1 MFRSPRPGKA
11 RIVDVAEQEWRSWA
25 PAWGFPELKLDCADT
40 PLVVTPHPDDGVLG
54 AGGLLSLL
62 GRAELV
68 TVTNGGAAANRCSIE
83 TERALRS
90 LWLNGTAVRRLDQ
103 PAGYI
108 DEDVL
113 EDALIPMLW
122 PGRWCL
128 ATWRG
133 DGDSD
138 HEAVGRAAAVACA
151 ATGARLLDYPMGAW
165 EWARPADPR
174 VPWERAVR
182 VELPLSVRRAKIT
195 AIAAFESRVPEF
207 DDLAPFLRPFEVFLA

>member
-1 MFRSPRPGKA
+1 
-11 RIVDVAEQEWRSWA
+11 VDVAEQEWRSWA
-25 PAWGFPELKLDCADT
+25 PAWGFPELALDCVDT
-40 PLVVTPHPDDGVLG
+40 PLVVTPHADDGILG

-68 TVTNGGAAANRCSIE
+68 TVTNGGTAASQGSAAME
-83 TERALRS
+83 LEHALRS
-90 LWLNGTAVRRLDQ
+90 LWLGGTAVRRLGQ
-103 PAGYI
+103 PAGNI
-108 DEDVL
+108 DEDAL
-113 EDALIPMLW
+113 EDALIELLW

-133 DGDSD
+133 DGDPD

-151 ATGARLLDYPMGAW
+151 ATGARLLDYPIGAW

-195 AIAAFESRVPEF
+195 AIAALESRGPEPE
-207 DDLAPFLRPFEVFLA
+207 DLAPFLRPFEVFLA

>member
-1 MFRSPRPGKA
+1 MFGSPPHGKT
-11 RIVDVAEQEWRSWA
+11 RTVDVAEQEWRSWA
-25 PAWGFPELKLDCADT
+25 PAWGFPELALDCVDT
-40 PLVVTPHPDDGVLG
+40 PLVVTPHPDDGILG

-68 TVTNGGAAANRCSIE
+68 TVTNGGAAASRGSLE
-83 TERALRS
+83 TEHALRS
-90 LWLNGTAVRRLDQ
+90 LWLGGTAVRRLDHA
-103 PAGYI
+103 AGHI
-108 DEDVL
+108 DEDAL
-113 EDALIPMLW
+113 EDSLIELLW

-133 DGDSD
+133 DGDPD

-151 ATGARLLDYPMGAW
+151 ATGARLLDYPIGAW

-195 AIAAFESRVPEF
+195 AISAFESRSPESE
-207 DDLAPFLRPFEVFLA
+207 DLAPFLRPFEVFLA